1 MIPASQYH
9 KQVGFIPKRRY
20 CLVVDDDNELFKDYQ
35 TLCNNVSPFVSVEHR
50 TQKEALEY
58 ATGMNY
64 DCIIVDNDSF
74 KIGEYRGLKTVEELV
89 KHAQPTNIIYTS
101 ALPDDKMR
109 TRTTALGVHFV
120 EKGHWRKL
128 EDLMNAMLNKKQ
140 N

>member
-1 MIPASQYH
+1 MMPASQYH
-9 KQVGFIPKRRY
+9 KQVGVIPKRRY
-20 CLVVDDDNELFKDYQ
+20 CLVVDDDDELFKDYQ
-35 TLCNNVSPFVSVEHR
+35 TLCHNVSSFVSIEHK
-50 TQKEALEY
+50 TQKEALD
-58 ATGMNY
+58 AAGMNY

-109 TRTTALGVHFV
+109 TRTNALGVHFV

-128 EDLMNAMLNKKQ
+128 EDLMKEMLNKEQ

>member
-1 MIPASQYH
+1 MMPASQYH
-9 KQVGFIPKRRY
+9 KQVGVIPKRRY
-20 CLVVDDDNELFKDYQ
+20 CLVVDDDDELFKDYQ
-35 TLCNNVSPFVSVEHR
+35 TLCHNVSSFVSIEHK
-50 TQKEALEY
+50 TQKEALD
-58 ATGMNY
+58 AAGMNY

-74 KIGEYRGLKTVEELV
+74 KIGEYRGLRTVEQLV

-109 TRTTALGVHFV
+109 TRTNALGVHFV

-128 EDLMNAMLNKKQ
+128 EDLMKEMLNKEQ